1 MAWFAASCKLYQK
14 LQKSMKDPDSKLWHE
29 VVVALQ
35 NIYKDLN
42 ISDLPPSNKIN
53 QLIWQQKPLWTTNV
67 KSTQQILK
75 WLIFHTNHFH
85 FFIEYFYQKQRGTD
99 NLRCWITLMIE
110 RLINNCY
117 MVFEKFHLIRETVI
131 FCTGLTPGP
140 IVSMA
145 IDIEFT
151 QWKPPNY
158 RAMFWTIFCAIY
170 LPNFYGLHRKT
181 LTGMLGFVLV
191 CGKQCIKNIL
201 SNQSE
206 KQLQQRIISMNRFD
220 EYSPITINAIRL
232 SKMLKSWVDDNYGI
246 EKYGRKLISR
256 RLKNIEHNDSLMGDF
271 YFFYGRRLKG
281 MEYHDSLTGDFYFL
295 YGKMSWTDKKYSIS
309 KDAFISAIYYS
320 CSFAIMSLSL
330 QYLSKICKYFGEY
343 EIGLKCLKFAYK
355 LCIIDSKTYILPS
368 FAQRDY
374 GKRKRLF
381 IKKLNRMKCEYC
393 GKKNWNQ
400 LRSCTGCMKVM
411 YCNRKCQKK
420 HWK

>member
-14 LQKSMKDPDSKLWHE
+14 LQKSMKDPNSKLWNE
-29 VVVALQ
+29 VEVGLQ
-35 NIYKDLN
+35 SIDKDLN
-42 ISDLPPSNKIN
+42 ISGLPPSNKIN

-85 FFIEYFYQKQRGTD
+85 FFVEYFCCQKQCGTENTRD
-99 NLRCWITLMIE
+99 WIIVMIE

-117 MVFEKFHLIRETVI
+117 MVFEKFHLISETVI
-131 FCTGLTPGP
+131 FCTDPMVT
-140 IVSMA
+140 MA
-145 IDIEFT
+145 LDIEFS
-151 QWKPPNY
+151 QWKPPDY
-158 RAMFWTIFCAIY
+158 RLMFCTIFPAMY
-170 LPNFYGLHRKT
+170 LNQKTLHQETLFYGLHQKT
-181 LTGMLGFVLV
+181 LQGMLGFVLV
-191 CGKQCIKNIL
+191 FGKKCIKNIL
-201 SNQSE
+201 SNQSV
-206 KQLQQRIISMNRFD
+206 KQLQMIMNGLD
-220 EYSPITINAIRL
+220 GDSVINEVHLIL
-232 SKMLKSWVDDNYGI
+232 SKMLNSWTDDNYDI
-246 EKYGRKLISR
+246 EKNGRKLISQG
-256 RLKNIEHNDSLMGDF
+256 LKS
-271 YFFYGRRLKG
+271 
-281 MEYHDSLTGDFYFL
+281 MEYNDSLTGDFYFL